1 MANKFVKLGRKAL
14 LLGCTSLL
22 LFGSTIPAYANG
34 DDPSSDQVVENVEVT
49 VNTDETLTEP
59 EPETE
64 TEVLPERVIGEDP
77 DSAFSVP
84 GNAQVL
90 DDITDSGS
98 KEFFTIQ
105 TANNKTYYIVVDR
118 SSTTDNVYML
128 STIDENDLKE
138 FLNEEETETEAPTQS
153 VVLPENVVT
162 PEETEATETEEP
174 EKEDEKGG
182 LNTGAL
188 GSLAVLVAAG
198 VVGAYYLKKKKA
210 QKEADDD
217 VNEGMEYGETYRSDD
232 DDEEYVIEDYNY
244 ESPEADDESEE

>member
-1 MANKFVKLGRKAL
+1 MANKFVKLGRKAV

-34 DDPSSDQVVENVEVT
+34 DDPSSDQVVESVEVT

-64 TEVLPERVIGEDP
+64 VLPERVIGEDP
-77 DSAFSVP
+77 ENAFSVP

-105 TANNKTYYIVVDR
+105 TANNNTYFIVVDR

-138 FLNEEETETEAPTQS
+138 FLNEEETETEAPTQA

-162 PEETEATETEEP
+162 PEETEPAETEEP
-174 EKEDEKGG
+174 EIEDEKGG

-217 VNEGMEYGETYRSDD
+217 ENEGMEYGETYRLGD

-244 ESPEADDESEE
+244 EAPESDDDSEE

>member
-1 MANKFVKLGRKAL
+1 MANKFVKLGRKAV

-34 DDPSSDQVVENVEVT
+34 DDTSSDQVVESVEVT

-59 EPETE
+59 EPE

-138 FLNEEETETEAPTQS
+138 FLDEKETETEASTQT
-153 VVLPENVVT
+153 VVLPENIVT
-162 PEETEATETEEP
+162 PEETETTETEAP

-182 LNTGAL
+182 LNTGAF
-188 GSLAVLVAAG
+188 GSLAVLAVVG

-217 VNEGMEYGETYRSDD
+217 VNEGMEYGETYHTDD
-232 DDEEYVIEDYNY
+232 DDEE
-244 ESPEADDESEE
+244 